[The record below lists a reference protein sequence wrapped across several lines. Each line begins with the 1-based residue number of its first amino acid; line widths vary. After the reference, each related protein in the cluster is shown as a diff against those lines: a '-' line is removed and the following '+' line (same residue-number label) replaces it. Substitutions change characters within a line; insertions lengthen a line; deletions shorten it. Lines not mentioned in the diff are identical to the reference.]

1 MPGGSIP
8 WSRRNLYQIKIF
20 PKRKEDFA
28 LCRVLFVLQLIFLF
42 PVSPFFHGLRILLFQ
57 AFFQTFT
64 VLFQLGSKFRMFF
77 QNLLTDTASAFLNQ
91 FQDMSMFF
99 VQFFW
104 KFIDMQ
110 LNSVQDLIFVQS
122 TKACQFSKCSRRP
135 SSDNFSTSGI

>member
-28 LCRVLFVLQLIFLF
+28 LCRALFVLQLIFLF

-122 TKACQFSKCSRRP
+122 TKGMPVFEMLP
-135 SSDNFSTSGI
+135 ETFVG

>member
-1 MPGGSIP
+1 MQSPLCVVINLSFSIHA
-8 WSRRNLYQIKIF
+8 IF
-20 PKRKEDFA
+20 
-28 LCRVLFVLQLIFLF
+28 
-42 PVSPFFHGLRILLFQ
+42 SWLRILLFQ
-57 AFFQTFT
+57 AFFQTFA
-64 VLFQLGSKFRMFF
+64 VLLQLGSKFRMFF

-122 TKACQFSKCSRRP
+122 TKGMPVFEMLP
-135 SSDNFSTSGI
+135 ETFVG

>member
-8 WSRRNLYQIKIF
+8 WGRRNLYQIKIF

-42 PVSPFFHGLRILLFQ
+42 PFSPFFHGLRILLFQ
-57 AFFQTFT
+57 AFFQTFA
-64 VLFQLGSKFRMFF
+64 VLLQLGSKFRMFF
-77 QNLLTDTASAFLNQ
+77 QDLLTDTASAFLDQ

-110 LNSVQDLIFVQS
+110 FDSVQDLIFVQS
-122 TKACQFSKCSRRP
+122 TKGMPVLEILPETFV
-135 SSDNFSTSGI
+135 G

>member
-1 MPGGSIP
+1 MPGGCIP

-20 PKRKEDFA
+20 LKRKEDFA

-42 PVSPFFHGLRILLFQ
+42 PFSPFFHGLRILLFQ
-57 AFFQTFT
+57 PLFQTFA

-77 QNLLTDTASAFLNQ
+77 QDLLTDTASAFLDQ

-110 LNSVQDLIFVQS
+110 LDSVQDLIFVQS
-122 TKACQFSKCSRRP
+122 TKGMPVFEMLSET
-135 SSDNFSTSGI
+135 FVG

>member
-1 MPGGSIP
+1 MQSPLCVTV
-8 WSRRNLYQIKIF
+8 NLS
-20 PKRKEDFA
+20 
-28 LCRVLFVLQLIFLF
+28 F

-122 TKACQFSKCSRRP
+122 TKGMPVFEMLP
-135 SSDNFSTSGI
+135 ETFVG